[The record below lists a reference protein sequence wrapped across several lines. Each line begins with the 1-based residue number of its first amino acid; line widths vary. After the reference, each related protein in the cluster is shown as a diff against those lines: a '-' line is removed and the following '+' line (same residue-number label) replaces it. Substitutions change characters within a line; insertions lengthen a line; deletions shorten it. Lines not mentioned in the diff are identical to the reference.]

1 MDGSLET
8 PAMRGPK
15 VQARSS
21 GLISQAKGQSSFS
34 AYIKF
39 CFLQGHDPLVMPL
52 FVLSGRK
59 ICFKTF
65 LLPFKKRKSEE
76 KNYDY

>member
-1 MDGSLET
+1 MDGPLET

-52 FVLSGRK
+52 FVLFGRK
-59 ICFKTF
+59 TVSKHFFCRS
-65 LLPFKKRKSEE
+65 KKKSEE